1 MLAEVKKLQ
10 QQNERLA
17 RQNVKLRGDIRDLK
31 EKHARSQMERKM
43 YDSFTGI
50 NKQKFKLLEAEN
62 ANLKQLKEQ
71 ADHNVRSVVEQLTT
85 DNNAARNNVQRFQSL
100 LTNAV
105 TYLKEVCRDIL
116 YFNVDMPEP
125 LHWNRIDLFLRNNSQ
140 LPHLQFRPLRA
151 RPVHVNVI
159 VPPVPP
165 PPLPPAA
172 PQNDD
177 DAGDID
183 EEELE

>member
-1 MLAEVKKLQ
+1 MC
-10 QQNERLA
+10 
-17 RQNVKLRGDIRDLK
+17 DD
-31 EKHARSQMERKM
+31 
-43 YDSFTGI
+43 
-50 NKQKFKLLEAEN
+50 
-62 ANLKQLKEQ
+62 
-71 ADHNVRSVVEQLTT
+71 QLTL
-85 DNNAARNNVQRFQSL
+85 DNNAAISNVRRFQALVTS
-100 LTNAV
+100 AV
-105 TYLKEVCRDIL
+105 GYLKEICRDIL

-125 LHWNRIDLFLRNNSQ
+125 LHWNRMDRFLRNNSQ
-140 LPHLQFRPLRA
+140 PPHLQFRPLRA

-165 PPLPPAA
+165 QPLPPVA